1 MNPIAAQNMP
11 LYIMPKVCKGRL
23 GALGAMHFI
32 ARDILIAE
40 LAPKMNY
47 GH

>member
-11 LYIMPKVCKGRL
+11 PHVMPKVCKDRL
-23 GALGAMHFI
+23 VLGAMHFI
-32 ARDILIAE
+32 ARDILITN